1 MAMNI
6 QDQMK
11 ERLAGYCGFL
21 RQLAKKNGIDDLDG
35 EQLERLAEFLTP
47 ETPADVDEDAV
58 GLNRWSMRDWAK
70 RPRQTGMEQ
79 QNEKTVLELLNLFTG
94 LDIPFYIRDQ
104 RGEKTGREYST
115 PERLAMLKEQFF
127 EMRKVAKEATK
138 LVNEADQRADAAKKT
153 LADYELALHA
163 AVNELH
169 ENPHHEQAVGRVKV
183 ILENVVHDRASSVK
197 ISDPD
202 DSGVRHV
209 TLDAREVMLRLCF
222 QRIVHDLAPDE
233 RICKQCLGLGIFKV
247 SAPYGMGKQK
257 PHKEAFPF
265 QHQWLSPCH
274 HCYMG
279 KVRVCLHCKED
290 LSRLR
295 TRCEC
300 KAAQAERMA
309 EEAIKE
315 AERRKAVPRIAL
327 ADYTHPMVW
336 CDKTDK
342 FIQVDHLED
351 HLEDHPDAVVFACE
365 PTESLTKPDAEDVIE
380 TLQDR
385 ATGEASPEDGED
397 VLDFSKEATTE
408 LATFLEEWSK
418 KHVVART
425 LYYPDMNLIVEV
437 PRGDA
442 TDAVPDVRAD
452 DGAGEGAPAGAEDL
466 PGGDAPGDDAP
477 A

>member
-1 MAMNI
+1 MAMDI
-6 QDQMK
+6 QEQMK

-21 RQLAKKNGIDDLDG
+21 RQLAEKEGIGDLDG
-35 EQLERLAEFLTP
+35 EQLKRLAEFLTP
-47 ETPADVDEDAV
+47 EAPEEVDENAI
-58 GLNRWSMRDWAK
+58 GLNRWSMRDWAR

-79 QNEKTVLELLNLFTG
+79 QNEKVVLALLNLFSA
-94 LDIPFYIRDQ
+94 LEIPFYIRDK

-115 PERLAMLKEQFF
+115 PDRLEMLKQKFAEIGSKAAAY
-127 EMRKVAKEATK
+127 EKELDRT
-138 LVNEADQRADAAKKT
+138 NQRLDA
-153 LADYELALHA
+153 YEIALRA
-163 AVNELH
+163 ALNELR
-169 ENPHHEQAVGRVKV
+169 ENAHHEQAAARAKV
-183 ILENVVHDRASSVK
+183 ILENIVHDPKSSVQ
-197 ISDPD
+197 ISEPD
-202 DSGVRHV
+202 DRGVRHV

-233 RICKQCLGLGIFKV
+233 RICKQCLGLGISKV

-257 PHKEAFPF
+257 PHEDAFPF

-274 HCYMG
+274 NCYMG
-279 KVRVCLHCKED
+279 KVRVCSHCKED
-290 LSRLR
+290 LPRSR

-309 EEAIKE
+309 EEAAKE
-315 AERRKAVPRIAL
+315 EDRRKAVPRIAL

-336 CDKTDK
+336 CDETDK
-342 FIQVDHLED
+342 FIQVDYIED
-351 HLEDHPDAVVFACE
+351 HLEEHPDAVLFACE
-365 PTESLTKPDAEDVIE
+365 PTEPLTKPDAEDVIE
-380 TLQDR
+380 TLQNR
-385 ATGEASPEDGED
+385 ATEEASPEDGED

-408 LATFLEEWSK
+408 LDTFLEEWSK

-442 TDAVPDVRAD
+442 ADAVPDVRAD
-452 DGAGEGAPAGAEDL
+452 DGAGEGAPAGADDL